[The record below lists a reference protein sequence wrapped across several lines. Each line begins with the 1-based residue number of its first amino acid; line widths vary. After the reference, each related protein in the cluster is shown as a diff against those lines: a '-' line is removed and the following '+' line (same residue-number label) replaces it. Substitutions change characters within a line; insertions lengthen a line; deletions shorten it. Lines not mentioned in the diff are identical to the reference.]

1 VTRRIHP
8 MLVNDPFGDPGLY
21 LDFMFEKRALLF
33 DLGDLRALST
43 RKILRL
49 SDVFL
54 SDAHI
59 DYFIGF
65 DQLLRVVLGRG
76 KTVRLYGPAGT
87 IERVGHRLA
96 GYAWNLVDRF
106 ADDMTFVVSEVLAQP
121 TVRRA
126 RFRLSTGFQVEAVGD
141 APLTDGVLLQEDS
154 FRVRTAVLDHR
165 IPCLAFALEETAH
178 VNVHKARLEEMGLG
192 VGPWLRDAKQAAL
205 RGDADDLVA
214 RWRDAAGEHERS
226 VTFEALRPALE
237 IVPGETFAYVVD
249 AAYTDD
255 NARRIADLAR
265 GATVLFI
272 EAPFAAAD
280 AARAAD
286 RAHLTTEQAGTL
298 ARRAGVTRVEPFH
311 FSPRYSDEEQR
322 LRDEVATAFAGTAA
336 PG

>member
-1 VTRRIHP
+1 MTRRIHP

-54 SDAHI
+54 SHAHI
-59 DYFIGF
+59 DHFIGF

-87 IERVGHRLA
+87 IDRVGHRLA

-106 ADDMTFVVSEVLAQP
+106 ADDLTFVVTDVSDTTA
-121 TVRRA
+121 RRA
-126 RFRLSTGFQVEAVGD
+126 RFRLSTGFQREALGD
-141 APLTDGVLLQEDS
+141 DPLTDGVLLRDDT

-165 IPCLAFALEETAH
+165 ILCLAFALEETAH
-178 VNVHKARLEEMGLG
+178 VNVHKARLEDLGLG

-205 RGDADDLVA
+205 RGNADDTLVA
-214 RWRDAAGEHERS
+214 RWRDAAGEHRRD
-226 VTFEALRPALE
+226 VTLGALQPALE

-249 AAYTDD
+249 AAYTPD

-280 AARAAD
+280 APRAAD
-286 RAHLTTEQAGTL
+286 RAHLTTAQAGTL
-298 ARRAGVTRVEPFH
+298 ARQAGVTRVEPFH
-311 FSPRYSDEEQR
+311 FSPRYAGEERR
-322 LRDEVATAFAGTAA
+322 LRDEVAAAFAGTAA